1 MLARGSSFRDQ
12 AEPGRGASAGQQD
25 GNVQVCSHENAGWR
39 RERPNICTMAGSA
52 AEPFGSRPPQ
62 VTRASQP
69 ASMPHPA
76 VTGPCL
82 PVKLA
87 LEVNLLQ
94 RLSLRRLPAGRRG
107 SRAAGSR
114 AGSSQWPGS
123 ARPGGSSG
131 SGTSCCS
138 EASSNTASCT
148 AGGWAN
154 AGGCCTNGLAHHE
167 SSPQRPLVC
176 HFRVV
181 AATRSRK
188 EHRMSAR
195 AAAELARIHAART
208 ADGCCDGA
216 GMPAGS
222 CGSSLRM
229 QRVNS
234 AVV

>member
-1 MLARGSSFRDQ
+1 MRCAHRRKRAAQLQGPLMLARGSSFRDQ

-25 GNVQVCSHENAGWR
+25 GKVQVCSHENAGWR
-39 RERPNICTMAGSA
+39 HERPNICTMAGSA

-123 ARPGGSSG
+123 AQP
-131 SGTSCCS
+131 
-138 EASSNTASCT
+138 ATA
-148 AGGWAN
+148 AG
-154 AGGCCTNGLAHHE
+154 
-167 SSPQRPLVC
+167 
-176 HFRVV
+176 
-181 AATRSRK
+181 
-188 EHRMSAR
+188 R
-195 AAAELARIHAART
+195 AAAARRAATPPPALLAAGPTQVGAAPT
-208 ADGCCDGA
+208 A
-216 GMPAGS
+216 
-222 CGSSLRM
+222 
-229 QRVNS
+229 
-234 AVV
+234 